1 MKKANVIKMEHMD
14 TKEVIDVALGKTSW
28 VARKIIQDQEVL
40 GYRMMNISETMTV
53 LKSLD
58 TLNIAEDVPCDI

>member
-1 MKKANVIKMEHMD
+1 MKKANVIQMEHMD
-14 TKEVIDVALGKTSW
+14 TKEVIDVTLGETSW

-40 GYRMMNISETMTV
+40 GYRMMNISDTMTL

-58 TLNIAEDVPCDI
+58 TLNIGEDVPCDI

>member
-1 MKKANVIKMEHMD
+1 MKKANVIQMEHMD
-14 TKEVIDVALGKTSW
+14 TKEVIDVTLGNTSW

-40 GYRMMNISETMTV
+40 GYRMMNISDTMRL

-58 TLNIAEDVPCDI
+58 TLKIGEDVPDDC

>member
-1 MKKANVIKMEHMD
+1 MKKANVIQMEHMD
-14 TKEVIDVALGKTSW
+14 TKEVIDVTLGNTSW

-40 GYRMMNISETMTV
+40 GYRMMNISDTMSL

-58 TLNIAEDVPCDI
+58 TLKIGEDVPDDC